1 MCGYLY
7 VVKEFLQELK
17 NKDENINNLIDIMN
31 KMIKNTDF
39 SVLYSKEKRIFSIGF
54 NVEENK
60 LTDSY
65 YDLLASE
72 ARQASLV
79 AIAKKD
85 VPAKHWNL
93 LSRTLTTY
101 NNYTGLIS
109 WSGTA
114 FEYLMP
120 NIIIP
125 KYQGSL
131 IDESCKFM
139 IMCQQEYSKKL
150 KIPWGIS
157 ESAFNIK
164 DLKSNY
170 QYKAFGIPWLG
181 LKRGLADE
189 MVVAPYGSILAI
201 SEEPKE
207 VIRNLKV
214 LEQYGAYDKYGFY
227 ESIDFTPERVEK
239 GKTAVVVKTYMAHH
253 QGLILIAINNF
264 INNDIFKKLFMKN
277 PEIEATK
284 ILLQERIP
292 EISIITKEEKEKVE
306 KLVYKDYE
314 SYVQKSYKKID
325 EKILK
330 GNVISNNEYTVAI
343 TQRGTGFSKFHD
355 IYINRFKVTED
366 YKQGMF
372 FYIKNIK
379 DKSIWSSSYKS
390 GDERYQVD
398 FMPDKTKIKTIN
410 GNIKTESIITIV
422 PNEPVEIRSL
432 VLENVGN
439 TEEILEVTSFF
450 EPILSS
456 KEQDYAHP
464 AFNNLFL
471 SINYDEKEK
480 CLVAS
485 RKKKEGNERFFATVG
500 LFTQAETI
508 GELEYEIDK
517 EKFIGR
523 GNLDIPE
530 MVRNSVPFSKKM
542 GLVTEPI
549 IAMKRIIKIKPQEK
563 ININLVISVGTQKE
577 KTLRNL
583 KEFKTDESI
592 SKVLDL
598 ARAKVEAE
606 SRYLNVKGSDIE
618 NYQEMLSLILF
629 DNPLKIF
636 NMEKLNNR
644 NYNQS
649 ELWKYGISGDLPIIL
664 VQIKDL
670 NDIYIVSEILK
681 AYEFFRTKN
690 IKVEIVFLNQEKY
703 SYENYLRDEIE
714 TTILNFQLGFLK
726 NIAGGI
732 FNLNVSEMDK
742 KDVELLKFVAN
753 ITINGEKGGIKNC
766 LNELEEKYIEKY
778 KNISDEIKKDVLIEE
793 DNNEDVDIIKDLK
806 YFNEYGGFS
815 EDGKEYLIKVNT
827 KNRLPTVWTH
837 ILANKKI
844 GTIVTENMSGY
855 TWFKNSRLN
864 RITAWENDAT
874 YDLPSE
880 VIYVKDLDNYKCW
893 SLGLNPMPD
902 EKNYNVIFG
911 LGYAKYIHK
920 SDGILQELEVFV
932 PEEDSAKVQILTLKN
947 ITPNKKRIRLV
958 YYMKPVIGEDEI
970 KTDGFINLN
979 FDRNNNIIFAK
990 NLYQNDF
997 ENDII
1002 YVASSEKIKSYTGN
1016 KRFFFG
1022 NGGLNNPEA
1031 LNKISLNNENSIGN
1045 KSCIAYEVEVE
1056 IESFSEKEIS
1066 FILGADTDIVEC
1078 KDIAYKYNKISNCKQ
1093 ELNFV
1098 KNNLNKF
1105 LSNTQIKTP
1114 YECINI
1120 LLNYWIPYQTLKSRM
1135 IGKSGFY
1142 QSGGAYGFRDQLQD
1156 SMGMKYLDAN
1166 ILKNQII
1173 LHSKH
1178 QFIEGDVEHWWHEE
1192 TKRGIRTKFSDDL
1205 LWLPYA
1211 VIEYIN
1217 FTGDLSVLDV
1227 ETPYLTG
1234 NLLEEKLELY
1244 DLYNESDVFGTIY
1257 EHCIKAIDKSLEFG
1271 KHNLPKIGS
1280 GDWND
1285 AYSNV
1290 GSKGEGESVW
1300 LGFFLYKIL
1309 EGFVEICKLK
1319 NESERALKYETVIN
1333 QLKKA
1338 LNTDGWDGR
1347 WFRRA
1352 YMDDGNILGTI
1363 ENEECRIDSIAQS
1376 WSVISNAGDNDKKYI
1391 SMESLENH
1399 LIDRENG
1406 IIKLLDPPFEKGK
1419 LEPGYIKSYLP
1430 GVRENGGQYTHDYCS
1445 CGQFLANML
1454 EIKPKHKNGDNNN
1467 TPIKY

>member
-1 MCGYLY
+1 MGILYGYLY
-7 VVKEFLQELK
+7 VVKSFLEENK
-17 NKDENINNLIDIMN
+17 NEEVNNLIEIIS
-31 KMIKNTDF
+31 KIIKNTDF
-39 SVLYSKEKRIFSIGF
+39 SVLYSKENRIFSIGF
-54 NVEENK
+54 NIEENK

-125 KYQGSL
+125 KYPGSL

-201 SEEPKE
+201 SEKPKD
-207 VIRNLKV
+207 VINNLKV
-214 LEQYGAYDKYGFY
+214 LEQYGALDKYGFF
-227 ESIDFTPERVEK
+227 EAIDFTPERVEK

-264 INNDIFKKLFMKN
+264 LNNNILKKLFIKN

-284 ILLQERIP
+284 VLLQERIP
-292 EISIITKEEKEKVE
+292 ETSVITKEEKEKVE
-306 KLVYKDYE
+306 KLVYRDYE
-314 SYVQKSYKKID
+314 SYIQKSYKKID
-325 EKILK
+325 ERILK
-330 GNVISNNEYTVAI
+330 GNVISNNEYTIAT
-343 TQRGTGFSKFHD
+343 TQKGTGFSKYKD
-355 IYINRFKVTED
+355 IYINRFKETED
-366 YKQGMF
+366 YMQGMF
-372 FYIKNIK
+372 FYVKNIK
-379 DKSIWSSSYKS
+379 DKKIWSSSYKK
-390 GDERYQVD
+390 GDERYQID
-398 FMPDKTKIKTIN
+398 FMPDKTKIQTIN

-422 PNEPVEIRSL
+422 PNEPVEIRRL
-432 VLENVGN
+432 VLENIGN
-439 TEEILEVTSFF
+439 SEETLEVTSFF
-450 EPILSS
+450 EPILST

-471 SINYDEKEK
+471 SINFNEKEK
-480 CLVAS
+480 CLVLN
-485 RKKKEGNERFFATVG
+485 RKKREGNERFFASVG
-500 LFTQAETI
+500 MFTNASTI
-508 GELEYEIDK
+508 GELEYEIEK

-523 GNLDIPE
+523 GNLEIPE
-530 MVRNSVPFSKKM
+530 MVKNSVPFSKKT

-549 IAMKRIIKIKPQEK
+549 IAMKRIVKIKPQEK
-563 ININLVISVGTQKE
+563 ININLVISVGTQE
-577 KTLRNL
+577 EVTLENL
-583 KEFKTDESI
+583 QEYKTDESI
-592 SKVLDL
+592 NKVLDL
-598 ARAKVEAE
+598 AKAKVEAE
-606 SRYLNVKGSDIE
+606 SRYLNIKGSDIE
-618 NYQEMLSLILF
+618 CYQEMLSLLLF
-629 DNPLKIF
+629 DNPLRIF

-644 NYNQS
+644 KYSQS

-703 SYENYLRDEIE
+703 SYENYVRDEIE
-714 TTILNFQLGFLK
+714 NIILNFQLGFLK
-726 NIAGGI
+726 NITGGI
-732 FNLNVSEMDK
+732 FNLNINEMDK

-778 KNISDEIKKDVLIEE
+778 KNISDEIQKDVLIEE

-827 KNRLPTVWTH
+827 KNRLPTVWAH

-997 ENDII
+997 EDDII

-1045 KSCIAYEVEVE
+1045 KSCIAYEIEVE

-1078 KDIAYKYNKISNCKQ
+1078 KNTAYKFNKIQNCKQ
-1093 ELNFV
+1093 KLNLV
-1098 KNNLNKF
+1098 KKNLNKLF
-1105 LSNTQIKTP
+1105 SNTQIKTP

-1120 LLNYWIPYQTLKSRM
+1120 LLNYWIPYQTIKSRM

-1211 VIEYIN
+1211 VVEYIN

-1234 NLLEEKLELY
+1234 NLLEDKLELY
-1244 DLYNESDVFGTIY
+1244 DLYNESNVTGTIY
-1257 EHCIKAIDKSLEFG
+1257 DHCIKAIDKSLEFG

-1290 GSKGEGESVW
+1290 GTKGEGESVW

-1309 EGFVEICKLK
+1309 DGFIEICKAREDNK
-1319 NESERALKYETVIN
+1319 NALKYETIKTK
-1333 QLKKA
+1333 LKKT
-1338 LNTDGWDGR
+1338 LNTEGWDGR

-1376 WSVISNAGDNDKKYI
+1376 WSIISNAGDNDKKYI

-1399 LIDRENG
+1399 LIDKENG
-1406 IIKLLDPPFEKGK
+1406 IIKLLDPPFEKGN

-1430 GVRENGGQYTHDYCS
+1430 GVRENGGQYTHECCCYS
-1445 CGQFLANML
+1445 RSKAKL
-1454 EIKPKHKNGDNNN
+1454 ELRI
-1467 TPIKY
+1467 